1 MEPNTI
7 PDYWI
12 DDAGGGSDCE
22 LRCALE
28 SFCDVPP
35 PASGSGVKE
44 VHRNGCGLE
53 QIGSWKRLRDE
64 ACCGSKSKACRE
76 KMRRDRL
83 NERFLELSSILDP
96 GKLPKSDK
104 AGILSDA
111 ARVLAQLKSEAEQ
124 LKEANKK
131 LQETIKQLKVEK
143 NELRDDKL
151 GLKLEKEKLEQQVKT
166 TGTPTAGLMPP
177 TIAVHPASGPAI
189 YKAHGE
195 APAKEVAPLN
205 AFPCLAMWQWLP
217 RAFLDTTH
225 DPKLW
230 PPHA

>member
-1 MEPNTI
+1 MTPEVDQTASYAVPSRASAMFRHRPLDLVSRRCTGMAVVWSRSGLGKGCFSIFI
-7 PDYWI
+7 P
-12 DDAGGGSDCE
+12 C
-22 LRCALE
+22 
-28 SFCDVPP
+28 
-35 PASGSGVKE
+35 
-44 VHRNGCGLE
+44 
-53 QIGSWKRLRDE
+53 RLRDE

-151 GLKLEKEKLEQQVKT
+151 GLKLEKEKLELQVKT

-217 RAFLDTTH
+217 PAFLDTTH

>member
-1 MEPNTI
+1 MTPEVDQTASYAMPSI
-7 PDYWI
+7 PSAMFRHRPLDLV
-12 DDAGGGSDCE
+12 SR
-22 LRCALE
+22 RCTRMAAVW
-28 SFCDVPP
+28 SR
-35 PASGSGVKE
+35 SGLGK
-44 VHRNGCGLE
+44 GCFS
-53 QIGSWKRLRDE
+53 IFIPYRLRDE

-83 NERFLELSSILDP
+83 NERFFELSSILDP
-96 GKLPKSDK
+96 DRLPKSDK

-143 NELRDDKL
+143 NELRDEKL

-177 TIAVHPASGPAI
+177 PIALHPASGPAI
-189 YKAHGE
+189 YKAHGQ
-195 APAKEVAPLN
+195 PTAKEVAPLN
-205 AFPCLAMWQWLP
+205 AFPCLTMWQWLP
-217 RAFLDTTH
+217 PAFLDTTH